1 MIRMVALG
9 IGFLSVTYV
18 LLWTVG
24 EASEQTPQ
32 EAVSRAAALPL
43 GLASELTMT
52 AAPMTLADPLQTQAD
67 MALPT
72 PD

>member
-32 EAVSRAAALPL
+32 EAVSRAAALPP
-43 GLASELTMT
+43 GLAPDLTT
-52 AAPMTLADPLQTQAD
+52 AAPMALADPLQMQAD

>member
-24 EASEQTPQ
+24 EASEQTPH
-32 EAVSRAAALPL
+32 EAVSRAASLPP
-43 GLASELTMT
+43 GLAPALTT
-52 AAPMTLADPLQTQAD
+52 AAPMTLADPLQRQAD

>member
-9 IGFLSVTYV
+9 IGLLSVTYV

-24 EASEQTPQ
+24 EAAEQTPR
-32 EAVSRAAALPL
+32 EAVSRAASLPL
-43 GLASELTMT
+43 GLASVLTT
-52 AAPMTLADPLQTQAD
+52 IAAPMTLADPLQTQAD
-67 MALPT
+67 MVLPT